1 MSIASKRSFVA
12 LEARRIAQTPAAFSN
27 WPGLLSGVA
36 RSRLGGGPETLTF
49 RTRGGQSI
57 AIPNAGGARVP
68 VYEVFAEDCYDL
80 AWFLGDLAD
89 RPIQVLDIG
98 AHVGTFSCWLG
109 RVHPE
114 ATIDAYEPAY
124 DTAQFLR
131 RNVEANALSD
141 RVTVHEAALAG
152 ETGWAM
158 FDRSGAASG
167 FNHLASVDADSDGVT
182 CVDTVTF
189 DDVVGRTADPI
200 ELVKMDCEGGEYDLV
215 FASDPVN
222 WQHVQRLVLEYH
234 PVHGHSWED
243 LRAWFAD
250 VGLHVVRSSPG
261 TPGLGVAWLS
271 REPLDDPIGRAPGG
285 KLQQAGHDVRR
296 VVQTPTTFRNW
307 PELLGGMVR
316 ERAGNGPDT
325 LTFRTRSGL
334 RLTCPN
340 VAGARLPAYEQ
351 FAEDT
356 YRLEWFLGPL
366 LERPIHAVDA
376 GAHVGTFACRLAEL
390 HPTATITCLEPS
402 AETARYLERNIEQ
415 NSFGDRIAVEEAALT
430 GETGWA
436 EFDDQGDAS
445 VHSGLVRDGGS
456 TVGSIT
462 KVRSLA
468 WESIVASSPAPIDF
482 VKLDCEGGEYE
493 LPGSSPDSWRSV
505 QRVVLEYH
513 DVPGASWADLR
524 AWFATM
530 GLHVVFQESTRRN
543 LGLAWLSRATVDF
556 PSR

>member
-1 MSIASKRSFVA
+1 MSIGSKRDFVA
-12 LEARRIAQTPAAFSN
+12 LEARRIAQTPTAFSN
-27 WPGLLSGVA
+27 WPELLSGVA

-49 RTRGGQSI
+49 RTRAGQSI

-89 RPIQVLDIG
+89 RPIHVLDIG

-109 RVHPE
+109 RVHPR
-114 ATIDAYEPAY
+114 ATVDAYEPSV
-124 DTAQFLR
+124 DTAQYLR
-131 RNVEANALSD
+131 RNVAANGLAH
-141 RVTVHEAALAG
+141 RVAIHEAALAG

-167 FNHLASVDADSDGVT
+167 FNHLASVDANGDGGTQVE
-182 CVDTVTF
+182 TVSL
-189 DDVVGRTADPI
+189 DDVVAQAVDPI

-215 FASDPVN
+215 YASKPAS
-222 WQHVQRLVLEYH
+222 WQSVQRLVLEYH
-234 PVHGHSWED
+234 RVPGQSWEE

-271 REPLDDPIGRAPGG
+271 REPLDDPIGRAPSG
-285 KLQQAGHDVRR
+285 KVQQVGHDVRR
-296 VVQTPTTFRNW
+296 VIQTPGTFRNW
-307 PELLGGMVR
+307 PELLAGMAR
-316 ERAGNGPDT
+316 ERAGKGPDT

-366 LERPIHAVDA
+366 LGRPIHAVDA

-390 HPTATITCLEPS
+390 HPTATMTCLEPS
-402 AETARYLERNIEQ
+402 AETARYLHLNIEE
-415 NSFGDRIAVEEAALT
+415 NSFGDRIAVVEAALT

-445 VHSGLVRDGGS
+445 VHSGLVREGGNA
-456 TVGSIT
+456 VGSVA

-468 WESIVASSPAPIDF
+468 WDDIVAAAPAPIDF

-513 DVPGASWADLR
+513 DVAGASWAELR

-530 GLHVVFQESTRRN
+530 GLHVVYQEPTRRN